1 MRRQTKPAQMPDF
14 AEEIAALVHS
24 NLTPRAVGEQLLDYH
39 ANDIATALET
49 MGAVDRKRLFLA
61 LTPETLSDVFEY
73 VDDVERTV
81 SYLNELGITKRAET
95 LEHMDS
101 DRIAAL
107 LLPLEP
113 QQRADLLALMDES
126 IKREIAIIS
135 TFSEDEIG
143 SRMSTNYIVIH
154 DELTVRQAMK
164 SVIAQAAQNDNI
176 STIYVLDRGDSYCG
190 AIDLTDLII
199 AREADA
205 LEGLITSSFPYVY
218 GWEPIDACIEKL
230 KDYSEASIPIL
241 DDDNHLL
248 GVLTSQDLIQLVDDE
263 LGEDY
268 AKLAGLTAEEDLN
281 EPVLASIKKRL
292 PWLIVLLVLGLAV
305 SSVVGVF
312 ETVVQ
317 RLTLVICFQS
327 LILDMSGNVGTQS
340 LAVTIRVLMDENLT
354 ARQRLALVGKEMRV
368 GFVNGL
374 LLGLLSFACIGG
386 YIWLFKSGYSAQF
399 AFAVSGCIGVALVLA
414 MVISS
419 LTGTV
424 IPILFKKAKID
435 PAVASGPLITTV
447 NDLIAVVAYYGLA
460 WLFLI
465 GLLHLG

>member
-1 MRRQTKPAQMPDF
+1 MRRQTKPAQMPDY
-14 AEEIAALVHS
+14 ANEIAALVRS
-24 NLTPRAVGEQLLDYH
+24 NLTPRAVGERLLDYH
-39 ANDIATALET
+39 ANDIAAALAG
-49 MGAVDRKRLFLA
+49 MSAVDRKRLFLV
-61 LTPETLSDVFEY
+61 LTPETLSDVFAY
-73 VDDVERTV
+73 VDGEAQAAA
-81 SYLNELGITKRAET
+81 YLNELSLPKRAET

-113 QQRADLLALMDES
+113 QQRADLLALMDETV
-126 IKREIAIIS
+126 KREIAIIG
-135 TFSEDEIG
+135 TFTEDEIG
-143 SRMSTNYIVIH
+143 SRMSTNYIAIH
-154 DELTVRQAMK
+154 DSLTVKQAMK

-176 STIYVLDRGDSYCG
+176 STIYVLDQSDSYCG
-190 AIDLTDLII
+190 AIDLKDLIV
-199 AREADA
+199 ARETDA
-205 LEGLITSSFPYVY
+205 LEALITSSFPYVY
-218 GWEPIDACIEKL
+218 GWEPIDTCIETL

-281 EPVLASIKKRL
+281 EPVLASVKKRL
-292 PWLIVLLVLGLAV
+292 PWLIVLLGLGLVV
-305 SSVVGVF
+305 SSVVGAF

-340 LAVTIRVLMDENLT
+340 LAVTIRVLMDEHLT

-368 GFVNGL
+368 GLVNGL

-386 YIWLFKSGYSAQF
+386 YIWLFKRGGSAQF
-399 AFAVSGCIGVALVLA
+399 AFAVSGCIGAALVLA
-414 MVISS
+414 MAISS

-424 IPILFKKAKID
+424 IPILFKKMKVD

-447 NDLIAVVAYYGLA
+447 NDLVAVVAYYGLA